1 MSIWTHVIGCIRVDG
16 IPDLGARIH
25 TIEKILGPICTF
37 DNWNDASIL
46 PRGSEGGLQYRI
58 IEYHTGLPWIVIP
71 VWGDLRDFDDVEKL
85 REWWADILLKL
96 RWIRD
101 AVLRVQVEG
110 REPMIW
116 GNISAED
123 SDSEEAKDG
132 PKGD

>member
-1 MSIWTHVIGCIRVDG
+1 MSIWTHVVGCIRVDG

-71 VWGDLRDFDDVEKL
+71 VWGDLRDFDDTETIKA
-85 REWWADILLKL
+85 WWDEILLKL
-96 RWIRD
+96 QWIRD

-110 REPMIW
+110 REPLIW
-116 GNISAED
+116 AWKF

-132 PKGD
+132 TKGD